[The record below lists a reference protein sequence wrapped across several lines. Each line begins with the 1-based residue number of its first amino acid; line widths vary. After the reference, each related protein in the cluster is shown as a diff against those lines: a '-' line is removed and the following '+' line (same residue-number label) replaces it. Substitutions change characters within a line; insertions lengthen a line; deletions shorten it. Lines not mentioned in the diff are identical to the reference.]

1 VKALLDLANLMRR
14 VGLRVSASEIADCL
28 WALSLPGITPQ
39 DYQAVIACTMA
50 KERLDKS
57 TLAMLLDTLPLEES
71 SDQKACL
78 SDGRGLGK
86 SGVGPASPG
95 LLDALGHADGSR
107 LDALAR
113 SAVLSLGVIR
123 AEELLDLR
131 ELVSR
136 AMVNLGWYP
145 VLRQLERRD
154 DPEARAKLGA
164 MNVLQAT
171 VAREVYREVIRQW
184 GEAGASAVVLQTDPR
199 HVRFSLLEREEAR
212 LIDNQV
218 RKLASK
224 IASRY
229 GRRDKPSPFGRVDLA
244 RTVRDS
250 VHTRGWVVKLG
261 YRRKQKTLPRLA
273 MLVDVS
279 GSVRPYSKFFFTLL
293 QAVKRRAAGARCF
306 VFIDD
311 ITEIT
316 GEMDPMCDG
325 EIILSED
332 ILLRISITNNS
343 DYGRVFHI
351 FAERYLESLSP
362 RTVLIIVGDGRNN
375 GRPPETYQLK
385 RIADRVDRVIW
396 FTPLAP
402 DRWLT
407 EDCVLPLYAAYCS
420 SVHTCGSYEELRTAV
435 KELQ

>member
-1 VKALLDLANLMRR
+1 MKALLDLANLMRR
-14 VGLRVSASEIADCL
+14 VGLRVSASEVADCL
-28 WALSLPGITPQ
+28 MALSLPGISPR
-39 DYQAVIACTMA
+39 DYQTVIACTMA
-50 KERLDKS
+50 KERLDKR
-57 TLAMLLDTLPLEES
+57 TLTALLDTLPLEES
-71 SDQKACL
+71 SGETACL

-95 LLDALGHADGSR
+95 LLDALGHWNGLQ

-113 SAVLSLGVIR
+113 RAALSLGDIR
-123 AEELLDLR
+123 ADELPDLR

-136 AMVNLGWYP
+136 AMVKMGWYP
-145 VLRQLERRD
+145 VLRQLQKRD
-154 DPEARAKLGA
+154 DPEARTKLDA
-164 MNVLQAT
+164 MNVLQAAI
-171 VAREVYREVIRQW
+171 AREVHREVIRQW
-184 GEAGASAVVLQTDPR
+184 GEAGAFAVIRQTDPR
-199 HVRFSLLEREEAR
+199 SVRFSLLETEEAR

-218 RKLASK
+218 KKLASK

-229 GRRDKPSPFGRVDLA
+229 GRRDKPSPSGHVDMA

-250 VHTRGWVVKLG
+250 VHTRGWVLKLG
-261 YRRKQKTLPRLA
+261 YKKKRKTVPRLA

-279 GSVRPYSKFFFTLL
+279 GSVRPYSRFFLTLL

-311 ITEIT
+311 VTEIT
-316 GEMDPMCDG
+316 DEVDPMCHG
-325 EIILSED
+325 EIMLNED
-332 ILLRISITNNS
+332 ILSRISITNNS

-362 RTVLIIVGDGRNN
+362 RTVLLIVGDGRNN
-375 GRPPETYQLK
+375 SRPPETYQLK

-402 DRWLT
+402 DRWLQ
-407 EDCVLPLYAAYCS
+407 EDCVLPLYAAYCK
-420 SVHTCGSYEELRTAV
+420 SVHTCGSYEELRRAV
-435 KELQ
+435 EELQ